1 MQENLFEMPR
11 ADETAGRRI
20 KELVELINKYDNLYY
35 NMAESPISDREY
47 DRLFDELKA
56 LEAANPELK
65 LPDSPTQRVGATPLK
80 EFRQVAHVKPMLSL
94 ANTYSEEEIADFNR
108 RIENELDGN
117 ENIQYCCELKYDGV
131 SMSLHYRNRVLEL
144 AVTRGNGTLGDDVT
158 QNVRT
163 LTCLPLRANEIE
175 IAGRKIENFE
185 VRGEI
190 YMDNADFLAI
200 NQKREEE
207 GEKTFANPRN
217 LTAGSLKLLDSSIV
231 AKRPL
236 KMVCYYLDVDGV
248 AIDSQFEKIQILRSL
263 GFPTGSRLRIC
274 RNLAEIRVFIE
285 EQKRDRN
292 ALPFNIDGVVIKLDS
307 ARLQEIVGYVARSPK
322 WAVAF
327 KYEAETAQTLLK
339 SITLQVGRTGV
350 VTPVAE
356 LEPVFVAGSTIS
368 RATLHNYDYL
378 LEKDVRP
385 GDIVIVE
392 KGGDVIPKVSGVVM
406 PENGERV
413 SPEPFK
419 FPEFCSCEKHSLL
432 VRPEGEVNF
441 YCNNPECPWQLR
453 RRIEHFASRNAMNID
468 GLGEKIVE
476 NFVKLGW
483 LKSIADI
490 YSLKDK
496 KSEITKLEKWGV
508 RSTDNLLKA
517 IEDSKK
523 LPLHRILYGIGIRF
537 IGEGAAKILAKNFSR
552 IEELQKA
559 DRDKLLSINEIGEK
573 MADAVLEF
581 FSNPIEIEIL
591 ERLKVAGCNF
601 ESETFS
607 QIVEDSAFSGK
618 TVVLTGELSTMTR
631 NQAKEM
637 LEKFGAKVASSV
649 SKKTDFVVA
658 GENAGSK
665 LAKATE
671 LGVKILSEED
681 FLAMQ

>member
-47 DRLFDELKA
+47 DRLFDELKV

-80 EFRQVAHVKPMLSL
+80 EFRQVAHDKPMLSL
-94 ANTYSEEEIADFNR
+94 ANTYSDEEIADFNR

-117 ENIQYCCELKYDGV
+117 VNIQYCCELKYDGV

-236 KMVCYYLDVDGV
+236 KMVCYYLDVEGV

-274 RNLAEIRVFIE
+274 RNLAEIREFIE

>member
-1 MQENLFEMPR
+1 
-11 ADETAGRRI
+11 
-20 KELVELINKYDNLYY
+20 
-35 NMAESPISDREY
+35 
-47 DRLFDELKA
+47 
-56 LEAANPELK
+56 
-65 LPDSPTQRVGATPLK
+65 
-80 EFRQVAHVKPMLSL
+80 
-94 ANTYSEEEIADFNR
+94 
-108 RIENELDGN
+108 
-117 ENIQYCCELKYDGV
+117 
-131 SMSLHYRNRVLEL
+131 
-144 AVTRGNGTLGDDVT
+144 
-158 QNVRT
+158 
-163 LTCLPLRANEIE
+163 
-175 IAGRKIENFE
+175 
-185 VRGEI
+185 
-190 YMDNADFLAI
+190 
-200 NQKREEE
+200 
-207 GEKTFANPRN
+207 
-217 LTAGSLKLLDSSIV
+217 
-231 AKRPL
+231 
-236 KMVCYYLDVDGV
+236 
-248 AIDSQFEKIQILRSL
+248 
-263 GFPTGSRLRIC
+263 
-274 RNLAEIRVFIE
+274 
-285 EQKRDRN
+285 
-292 ALPFNIDGVVIKLDS
+292 
-307 ARLQEIVGYVARSPK
+307 
-322 WAVAF
+322 
-327 KYEAETAQTLLK
+327 
-339 SITLQVGRTGV
+339 
-350 VTPVAE
+350 
-356 LEPVFVAGSTIS
+356 
-368 RATLHNYDYL
+368 
-378 LEKDVRP
+378 
-385 GDIVIVE
+385 
-392 KGGDVIPKVSGVVM
+392 
-406 PENGERV
+406 
-413 SPEPFK
+413 
-419 FPEFCSCEKHSLL
+419 
-432 VRPEGEVNF
+432 
-441 YCNNPECPWQLR
+441 
-453 RRIEHFASRNAMNID
+453 MNID

-490 YSLKDK
+490 YSLKEK

-508 RSTDNLLKA
+508 RSMDNLLKA